1 MLFLRFTKEKKTCV
15 LVYFYLMAYLIITI
29 SSQNKANS
37 IAESSRIEALNFRML
52 SFKDSTESVRSVGD
66 Q

>member
-1 MLFLRFTKEKKTCV
+1 M

-29 SSQNKANS
+29 FSQNKANS